1 MKSRI
6 LDYFDFERSNILLE
20 GFNKAT
26 GFVTAIVDLDGNI
39 LSKSGLKTQDKLP
52 LIWYNKCKEKR
63 ENGRKSL
70 HLE

>member
-39 LSKSGLKTQDKLP
+39 LSKSGWRQMVDCKMKLDT
-52 LIWYNKCKEKR
+52 
-63 ENGRKSL
+63 
-70 HLE
+70 

>member
-1 MKSRI
+1 LVYVKLATLKIKTCKGGLLMKSRI

-39 LSKSGLKTQDKLP
+39 LSKSGLKTQDKSP
-52 LIWYNKCKEKR
+52 
-63 ENGRKSL
+63 
-70 HLE
+70 